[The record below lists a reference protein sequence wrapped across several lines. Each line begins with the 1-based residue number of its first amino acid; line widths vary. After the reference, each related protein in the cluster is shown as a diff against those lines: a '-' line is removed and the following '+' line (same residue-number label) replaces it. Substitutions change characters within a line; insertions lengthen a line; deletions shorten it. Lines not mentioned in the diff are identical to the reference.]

1 MFPFQSKNGITAMA
15 SLARDTRL
23 ITADSAGL
31 FYSHLYVL
39 ICLFRFILLFETTA
53 NLNVENVPPLHPPP
67 HPSREDPVKS
77 ISSNSPSFPARSK
90 VDYV

>member
-31 FYSHLYVL
+31 FYSHRYAFIGLFLLSY
-39 ICLFRFILLFETTA
+39 CLKQLQT
-53 NLNVENVPPLHPPP
+53 
-67 HPSREDPVKS
+67 
-77 ISSNSPSFPARSK
+77 
-90 VDYV
+90 

>member
-31 FYSHLYVL
+31 FYSRLYVF
-39 ICLFRFILLFETTA
+39 ICLFCVILLFETTA
-53 NLNVENVPPLHPPP
+53 NLNVENVPPSTPPP
-67 HPSREDPVKS
+67 
-77 ISSNSPSFPARSK
+77 FPRGPC
-90 VDYV
+90 